1 MDGIAFKDMAIGHQ
15 VSLGKTTTEAD
26 ILMFGAI
33 SRDAN
38 PVHLDAAVAA
48 TTPFKTRIAPGLPP
62 PGLPSPG
69 LPSPGLP
76 SPGLPS
82 PGLPSPGLPSPGLPL
97 AGLIGAVMGP
107 KLRGSIYLSQTL
119 TCRRPVHIGHTVTI
133 TTPHAKTGPATP
145 RKICAGTGKKFLTRG
160 TTTPMHSAA

>member
-26 ILMFGAI
+26 ILTFGAI

-38 PVHLDAAVAA
+38 PMHLDAAVAA

-76 SPGLPS
+76 SPGLP
-82 PGLPSPGLPSPGLPL
+82 L
-97 AGLIGAVMGP
+97 AGLIGAVMGT
-107 KLRGSIYLSQTL
+107 KLRGSIYLLQTL

-145 RKICAGTGKKFLTRG
+145 HKICAGAGKKILTRG
-160 TTTPMHSAA
+160 TAVPMHSAA

>member
-15 VSLGKTTTEAD
+15 VSLGKTNTEAS
-26 ILMFGAI
+26 ILMLRAI

-38 PVHLDAAVAA
+38 PVHFDAAVAA
-48 TTPFKTRIAPGLPP
+48 NTPFKTRIAPGLPP

-76 SPGLPS
+76 SPGLPA
-82 PGLPSPGLPSPGLPL
+82 PGPPV
-97 AGLIGAVMGP
+97 AGLIGALMGT

-119 TCRRPVHIGHTVTI
+119 TCLQSVHIGHTVTI

>member
-1 MDGIAFKDMAIGHQ
+1 MDGIAFNDLAIGHQ

-48 TTPFKTRIAPGLPP
+48 TTPMKTHSVSGLPP
-62 PGLPSPG
+62 PGP
-69 LPSPGLP
+69 
-76 SPGLPS
+76 
-82 PGLPSPGLPSPGLPL
+82 PL
-97 AGLIGAVMGP
+97 AGLIGALMGT
-107 KLRGSIYLSQTL
+107 KLRGTIYLSQTL
-119 TCRRPVHIGHTVTI
+119 TSRQPVHIGHTVTI

-145 RKICAGTGKKFLTRG
+145 RKICAGARKMVIARG
-160 TTTPMHSAA
+160 TAVPMHSAA